1 MKGSSDENNLNI
13 IWRGCLGVERDI
25 TYGGLEKDGM
35 GYLQDGSRL
44 VVDKNVVMSIAI
56 RLRS

>member
-1 MKGSSDENNLNI
+1 MIACKGSSDENNLNI
-13 IWRGCLGVERDI
+13 IWRCSLGVEQDI

-44 VVDKNVVMSIAI
+44 AVDKNMW
-56 RLRS
+56 